1 MHSTPTLALNVPKP
15 DYNCREGYL
24 VVSNFPER
32 DPRHGV
38 PIPEGRPG
46 HYDVVFTLSI
56 PGKDV
61 FRDALQIGQAAANGN
76 SVILFPEKVE
86 SLQVYLK
93 SPVENVGNIALSHNG
108 AGRLSA
114 ATVNVVA
121 DSLAAAERTAYDF
134 TTALLSFLTFTCDA
148 GIEIAGYEITERST
162 GMCKAT
168 FGMVGKTKLFALPE
182 GYEELVSTDPARRL
196 LAAYREGM
204 TATNVFYQAL
214 SFSKVVEGMSKFRSP
229 SAPSGRFRSLRIPN
243 DAANIPI
250 TDELILP
257 LFLPFLGKKFSWVR
271 EHFRPLVR
279 NAIAHLDPEQQVLD
293 VDRFEDVAAC
303 GRAVPILRYLA
314 RCVLADY
321 FSLPIPSGE
330 RPNRSVRTNR
340 IRASGRRDII
350 GANRDRAHGSQGD
363 NGPTY

>member
-1 MHSTPTLALNVPKP
+1 MHSSPSLALDVPKP
-15 DYNCREGYL
+15 DYNCRQGYL
-24 VVSNFPER
+24 VVPNFPED

-38 PIPEGRPG
+38 PIPEGRSG
-46 HYDVVFTLSI
+46 WYDVVFTLST

-61 FRDALQIGQAAANGN
+61 FRDALNIGRAAANGDSN
-76 SVILFPEKVE
+76 IAFPDKVE
-86 SLQVYLK
+86 LFQVHLK
-93 SPVENVGNIALSHNG
+93 RSAENVSNITLIHNG
-108 AGRLSA
+108 ERRLSA
-114 ATVNVVA
+114 ASVNVMA
-121 DSLAAAERTAYDF
+121 DSLAAAERIAYDV
-134 TTALLSFLTFTCDA
+134 TMALLSFLTFTCDV

-168 FGMVGKTKLFALPE
+168 FGMVGKTKLFALPAR
-182 GYEELVSTDPARRL
+182 YEELVSTNLACRL

-214 SFSKVVEGMSKFRSP
+214 SFSKVVEGLSKFRS
-229 SAPSGRFRSLRIPN
+229 SSTASRRFSSLRIPN
-243 DAANIPI
+243 DAAEIPI

-257 LFLPFLGKKFSWVR
+257 HFLPFLGKKFSWVR

-314 RCVLADY
+314 RCLLADY
-321 FSLPIPSGE
+321 FNLPIPSG
-330 RPNRSVRTNR
+330 RHPN
-340 IRASGRRDII
+340 
-350 GANRDRAHGSQGD
+350 
-363 NGPTY
+363 